1 MSDSDFNPQYVI
13 HSDQEPLR
21 LERQARVYGV
31 DDDLRHLAPQPADR
45 VLDAGCG
52 AGTISRAIARTVPQ
66 GQVVGLDRE
75 PRYLDFA
82 RRQAAAEGLPNL
94 QFEAG
99 DLLDLPFGDHHFDL
113 TWSKHVLQWV
123 PERERALA
131 ELCRVTRPGGRVVC
145 CNFDRFALAHWPVNA
160 RIQADLERWF
170 SAAQREFGFDN
181 DLGRKLPSM
190 FKAAGLTQLKVDFIP
205 DRSFCGFGGDPER
218 RWNWETQFNSVMPFT
233 TRVFGSEQA
242 AREFTARTVQLLNDP
257 EVFVYCTLF
266 YVEGTVPGG

>member
-1 MSDSDFNPQYVI
+1 MTDPELNPQYLI

-21 LERQARVYGV
+21 LECQARVYGV
-31 DDDLRHLAPQPADR
+31 EDDLRHLALHAGDR

-52 AGTISRAIARTVPQ
+52 AGTISRSIARAVPR
-66 GQVVGLDRE
+66 GDVVGLDRE

-82 RRQAAAEGLPNL
+82 RRQAAAEGLSNL
-94 QFEAG
+94 RFETG
-99 DLLDLPFGDHHFDL
+99 DLLNLPFEDHCFDL
-113 TWSKHVLQWV
+113 AWSKHVLQWV

-145 CNFDRFALAHWPVNA
+145 CNFDRFALAHWPINA
-160 RIQADLERWF
+160 PLQAELEQWF
-170 SAAQREFGFDN
+170 GAAQRELGFDN

-190 FKAAGLTQLKVDFIP
+190 FRAAGLTNLRVDFIP
-205 DRSFCGFGGDPER
+205 DRSFCGFGGDAER

-233 TRVFGSEQA
+233 TRVFGGEQA
-242 AREFTARTVQLLNDP
+242 ARDFTARALQLLNDP

-266 YVEGTVPGG
+266 YVAGTAQ